1 MKEHRFASWTLTKS
15 AVEEAAGRAI
25 TDEEFEGV
33 VSDLEGRMEN
43 FYEELYEMVILDLN
57 DGMFARTKE
66 K

>member
-1 MKEHRFASWTLTKS
+1 MEEYKFESWTLTKKE
-15 AVEEAAGRAI
+15 VEESAEREI

-43 FYEELYEMVILDLN
+43 FYNELYEMVILDLN
-57 DGMFARTKE
+57 DGLFARTKE